1 MDIDEERNEEGKIKK
16 GGAWDRARKNAGVEG
31 KNVSKVKRKEAEVEE
46 EVEVEVVAT
55 VVRGS
60 RNRAGGGPALTDYGL
75 ASRRQPAWWGAPG
88 VVVLF
93 PSRLLHSFSFPRLPA
108 LPCYAL
114 PLALSSPTSFF
125 TSSTLYT
132 RVRVRV
138 HLTDRYAT
146 RGKPND
152 YRKLQSNRI
161 IDATPVTKWRQKREV
176 HGATGKRTH
185 GWTDEIRETILRNR
199 RFSSATCR
207 FDTAAI
213 TAKGL
218 VERLAAAQ

>member
-1 MDIDEERNEEGKIKK
+1 M
-16 GGAWDRARKNAGVEG
+16 
-31 KNVSKVKRKEAEVEE
+31 
-46 EVEVEVVAT
+46 EVEVVAT

-75 ASRRQPAWWGAPG
+75 ASRRQPVWWGAPG

-114 PLALSSPTSFF
+114 PLALSSPTLLFSPLP
-125 TSSTLYT
+125 LYT
-132 RVRVRV
+132 RVRSRS
-138 HLTDRYAT
+138 RPRSPYRPIRFAET
-146 RGKPND
+146 RRLSKVKAEQKTASLGWKRMRTSRAEVGERRGRERI
-152 YRKLQSNRI
+152 RK
-161 IDATPVTKWRQKREV
+161 TV
-176 HGATGKRTH
+176 
-185 GWTDEIRETILRNR
+185 DEIGETILRNR
-199 RFSSATCR
+199 CYSSATCR
-207 FDTAAI
+207 FDTAVI

>member
-1 MDIDEERNEEGKIKK
+1 MDRYQWREKEKERV
-16 GGAWDRARKNAGVEG
+16 RKNAGVEG

-93 PSRLLHSFSFPRLPA
+93 PSRLRHSFSFPRLPA

-125 TSSTLYT
+125 TSFTLLCVLAFASTSAFTLPT
-132 RVRVRV
+132 VMRESRRPDENVENKNTEKEGGEKTLLSERWKSPTVTGGKVRR
-138 HLTDRYAT
+138 
-146 RGKPND
+146 
-152 YRKLQSNRI
+152 
-161 IDATPVTKWRQKREV
+161 
-176 HGATGKRTH
+176 RT
-185 GWTDEIRETILRNR
+185 
-199 RFSSATCR
+199 
-207 FDTAAI
+207 
-213 TAKGL
+213 
-218 VERLAAAQ
+218 

>member
-1 MDIDEERNEEGKIKK
+1 M
-16 GGAWDRARKNAGVEG
+16 
-31 KNVSKVKRKEAEVEE
+31 
-46 EVEVEVVAT
+46 VAT

-138 HLTDRYAT
+138 HLTDRYAA

-161 IDATPVTKWRQKREV
+161 VDATPVTKWRQKREV
-176 HGATGKRTH
+176 RGAGGKRIH